1 MKTKIFIVLAFLS
14 LSIAA
19 QEFSG
24 KAIYKTSRKSN
35 MSFGDNQ
42 NGMTDEMK
50 EQLKQRMAKMH
61 QKTYIL
67 NFNKSE
73 STYKQDVGLAAPK
86 KPQAGGVMVFSF
98 GGRGETG
105 VLYKDIKGN
114 RISEKTDIQGK
125 AFLVKDELVKYE
137 WKMTG
142 ETKNIGNYTCYKA
155 TYEKEIKRMNMS
167 VMSFGRGDKKTKDKD
182 DDIKE
187 EEKMEKLIVTAWY
200 TPDIPVNNGPENYWG
215 LPGLILEIN
224 DGTQT
229 IVCTEIV
236 LNPSKKIE
244 IEEPK
249 GGKVVDRKK
258 FGEIQKKKT
267 KEMMEKFKGRDGL
280 NINGL
285 QIKTGG

>member
-1 MKTKIFIVLAFLS
+1 M
-14 LSIAA
+14 SITA

-35 MSFGDNQ
+35 MTFGDNQ

-50 EQLKQRMAKMH
+50 EQLKQRMSKMN

-86 KPQAGGVMVFSF
+86 KPQATGGVMVFSF
-98 GGRGETG
+98 GGRGSSG
-105 VLYKDIKGN
+105 ILYKNIKEN
-114 RISEKTDIQGK
+114 RVADKTEIQGK
-125 AFLVKDELVKYE
+125 VFLVKDKLVKYE

-155 TYEKEIKRMNMS
+155 VYEKEVKRTNLTMS
-167 VMSFGRGDKKTKDKD
+167 VGLGEKD
-182 DDIKE
+182 DSKE
-187 EEKMEKLIVTAWY
+187 EEKTEKMVVTAWY
-200 TPDIPVNNGPENYWG
+200 TPDVPISNGPGNYGG

-224 DGTQT
+224 DGEQT
-229 IVCTEIV
+229 IVCTEII

-244 IEEPK
+244 IEEPEK
-249 GGKVVDRKK
+249 GKVVDRKK
-258 FGEIQKKKT
+258 FGEIQKKKA
-267 KEMMEKFKGRDGL
+267 KEMMDKMRGRDGI